1 MTDAALNLLIIED
14 NPADFLLLK
23 RHLRKQ
29 GLEAACACV
38 ASTPELEAALEQ
50 RSWDAILADYNV
62 PSMKFESSLA
72 LIQRHQPG
80 LPVILL
86 SGLIGEERAVELL
99 KVGVWDFILKDHLTR
114 LVPAIERCL
123 REKNDQ
129 HAQRAAEAAL
139 RESEA
144 TYRSLFD
151 NMLNGFAYCRMLFK
165 NGHPQ
170 DFVYLSVNKAFT
182 TLTGL
187 RDVVGRKISEIVPGI
202 READPELFEIYG
214 RVATTGQPERFE
226 IFVKALRMWF
236 SISVYSPQR
245 EHFVAVFEV
254 ITERKQAEHVL
265 LESRERLAL
274 ALAAANQGMY
284 DLNVQTG
291 EAIVSPEYAAM
302 LGYDPAQFKETL
314 SAWTARLHPDDRADA
329 VKIYQDYIAGR
340 IPEYRVEFRQRSQ
353 SGEWKWILSRGKLV
367 ERDADGRPLRML
379 GIHTDITE
387 RKRVEAALER
397 ERGFLKILIQT
408 VPYLIW
414 LKDPE
419 GVYLACNPRFERLYG
434 AKEAEIRGKTDY
446 DFVDRELA
454 DFFREND
461 RAAIAASKPSISEEE
476 LIFANDGHRE
486 LVETIKTPMFDA
498 EGQLVGVLGVA
509 RDITE
514 YRRHEAIQALQ
525 AQRAQALLE
534 LPRAAEQMDE
544 AAFMQRGLERV
555 EQLTGSEVSFIH
567 FVNNDEQTI
576 ELVTWSRR
584 TVAHYCTAVYD
595 QHYPV
600 SQAGLWAEALRQR
613 APVVFNDYL
622 SAPNRRGLP
631 EGHAE
636 LKRLISVP
644 VIENGKVVMLAGV
657 GNKATPYIELDV
669 ESVRLVANEIWRI
682 AQRRRSESWL
692 IKLSLAV
699 EQSPA
704 NIVITDLAARIE
716 YVNAAFLH
724 TTGYSRDE
732 VLGQNPRILNSG
744 KTPKATY
751 AALWNTLHRGQVWK
765 GEFQN
770 QRKDGS
776 HYTEFAIIT
785 PLRQADGQVTHYVA
799 VKEDITEKKR
809 IGVELDRHRHHLEE
823 LVTERTAQLA
833 EARERAETA
842 NRAKSAFLSNMSHEI
857 RTPMNAILGLT
868 HLLQRTGPTP
878 EQAGRLN
885 QIATAARHLLAI
897 LNDVL
902 DLSKIEAGKLELE
915 HTDFHLSTILDH
927 IRSLIADPAK
937 AKGLTIETDSD
948 AVPLWLRGDPTRL
961 RQALLNYAGN
971 AVKFTEQG
979 AITLRAI
986 LLNANGDDLLVRF
999 EVQDTGIGLT
1009 PEQKTRIF
1017 EAFEQ
1022 ADLSTTRQH
1031 GGTGLGL
1038 AITQRLA
1045 GLMNGKA
1052 GVESQPGVGSTF
1064 WFTARL
1070 KRGYG
1075 VLPAAPDASTA
1086 DTEAALRRRP
1096 AGTQILLAEDN
1107 PINREVAL
1115 ELLHA
1120 VNLRVDTAANGQEA
1134 VAKAR
1139 ITAYD
1144 LILMDVQMPVM
1155 DGLEATRT
1163 IRALPGWE
1171 HTPILAM
1178 TANAFIEDRQQC
1190 LAAGM
1195 NDHIGKPVDP
1205 AALYAALLHWLPT
1218 VPDTPPQP
1226 SSAAPAVEDDAGER
1240 QRFSA
1245 IPGLDLS
1252 RGLAVVR
1259 GNLSLYRRLLVLFLD
1274 RHGQDMEHLHERL
1287 QADDRA
1293 EVGRL
1298 AHALKGSAGHL
1309 GATRV
1314 QAAAEVLQ
1322 AAIRQDAG
1330 QDEINRCVQ
1339 TLNAELLPLLDGIRN
1354 ALAVEPLPLVAG
1366 HPAPAAV
1373 DPIRLDAVLAR
1384 LDSLLETGD
1393 ITAST
1398 LVQAEEPLLRAEF
1411 GATGDVLL
1419 RQIAHFDYE
1428 MALTTLRAYRRKD
1441 ARHD

>member
-1 MTDAALNLLIIED
+1 MDVSLNLLVIED
-14 NPADFLLLK
+14 NPADFLLLE

-29 GLEAACACV
+29 GLKAVCTCV
-38 ASTPELEAALEQ
+38 TSTPELEAALDGHP
-50 RSWDAILADYNV
+50 WDAVLADYNV
-62 PSMKFESSLA
+62 PSMTFESSLD
-72 LIQRHQPG
+72 LIQRRQPG

-99 KVGVWDFILKDHLTR
+99 KIGVWDFIIKDHLTR
-114 LVPAIERCL
+114 LVPAIEHCL
-123 REKNDQ
+123 REANDRRTRQ
-129 HAQRAAEAAL
+129 AAETAL
-139 RESEA
+139 RASEA

-151 NMLNGFAYCRMLFK
+151 NMLNGFAYCRMLFE

-170 DFVYLSVNKAFT
+170 DFVYLNVNEAFT

-187 RDVVGRKISEIVPGI
+187 RDVVGRKISEVVPGI

-226 IFVKALRMWF
+226 MFVEALRMWF
-236 SISVYSPQR
+236 SIAVYSPQR
-245 EHFVAVFEV
+245 EHFVAVFDV

-291 EAIVSPEYAAM
+291 EAIVGPEYATM
-302 LGYDPAQFKETL
+302 LGYDPEQFKETH
-314 SAWTARLHPDDRADA
+314 STWMARLHPDDRAA
-329 VKIYQDYIAGR
+329 AAKTYQDYIAGR
-340 IPEYRVEFRQRSQ
+340 IPEYRVEFRQKTQ
-353 SGEWKWILSRGKLV
+353 SGEWKWILSRGKLI

-379 GIHTDITE
+379 GTHTDITE
-387 RKRVEAALER
+387 RKRAETALER
-397 ERGFLKILIQT
+397 ERGFLKTLVQT
-408 VPYLIW
+408 VPDLIW

-419 GVYLACNPRFERLYG
+419 GVYLTCNPRFERLYG
-434 AKEAEIRGKTDY
+434 AKEADIRGKTDY
-446 DFVDRELA
+446 DFVDRALA
-454 DFFREND
+454 DFFRTKD
-461 RAAIAASKPSISEEE
+461 RAAIAAGKPSVNEEE
-476 LIFANDGHRE
+476 LTFADDGHRE

-498 EGQLVGVLGVA
+498 EGRLIGVLGVA

-514 YRRHEAIQALQ
+514 YRRSKALLTLQ

-534 LPRAAEQMDE
+534 LPHAAERMDE
-544 AAFMQRGLERV
+544 AAFMQCGLERA
-555 EQLTGSEVSFIH
+555 EQLTGSEISFIH
-567 FVNNDEQTI
+567 FVNDDEETI

-584 TVAHYCTAVYD
+584 TLMNYCTAVYT

-600 SQAGLWAEALRQR
+600 SQAGLWAEALRQK
-613 APVVFNDYL
+613 APVVLNDYP
-622 SAPNRRGLP
+622 SAPDRRGLP

-657 GNKATPYIELDV
+657 GNKATPYTGLDV
-669 ESVRLVANEIWRI
+669 ESVQLIASEVWRI
-682 AQRRRSESWL
+682 VQRHRSESRL
-692 IKLSLAV
+692 TKLSLAV

-704 NIVITDLAARIE
+704 NVVITDLAARIE
-716 YVNAAFLH
+716 YVNEAFLR

-732 VLGQNPRILNSG
+732 VLGQNPRILQSG
-744 KTPKATY
+744 QMPKATY
-751 AALWNTLHRGQVWK
+751 VALWNTLTQGQVWK
-765 GEFQN
+765 GEFHN

-785 PLRQADGQVTHYVA
+785 PLHQPDGQVTHYVA

-809 IGVELDRHRHHLEE
+809 IGVELDRYRHHLEE
-823 LVTERTAQLA
+823 LVTQRTVQLGA
-833 EARERAETA
+833 ARERAETA

-885 QIATAARHLLAI
+885 QIAIAARHLLAI

-1086 DTEAALRRRP
+1086 DAEAALRRRP
-1096 AGTQILLAEDN
+1096 AGAQVLLAEDN

-1134 VAKAR
+1134 VAKVR

-1178 TANAFIEDRQQC
+1178 TANAFIEDRRQC

-1293 EVGRL
+1293 EVGCL

-1314 QAAAEVLQ
+1314 QTAAGALQ

-1330 QDEINRCVQ
+1330 QDEISRCVQ
-1339 TLNAELLPLLDGIRN
+1339 TLNAALLPLLDGIRN

-1366 HPAPAAV
+1366 DPAPAVV
-1373 DPIRLDAVLAR
+1373 DPIHLAAVLAR

-1393 ITAST
+1393 ITANT
-1398 LVQAEEPLLRAEF
+1398 LAQAEERLLRTEL
-1411 GATGDVLL
+1411 GSTGGILL
-1419 RQIAHFDYE
+1419 RQIASFDYE
-1428 MALTTLRAYRRKD
+1428 TALTTLRAYWRKGV
-1441 ARHD
+1441 RHD

>member
-1 MTDAALNLLIIED
+1 MTDAALNLLVIED
-14 NPADFLLLK
+14 NSADFLLLK

-29 GLEAACACV
+29 GLKATCTCV
-38 ASTPELEAALEQ
+38 ASTPELEAALDGC
-50 RSWDAILADYNV
+50 SWDAVLADYNV
-62 PSMKFESSLA
+62 PSMKFESSLD
-72 LIQRHQPG
+72 LIQRRQPG

-86 SGLIGEERAVELL
+86 SGLVGEERAVELL
-99 KVGVWDFILKDHLTR
+99 KIGVWDFIIKDHLTR
-114 LVPAIERCL
+114 LVPAIEHCL
-123 REKNDQ
+123 QEASDRRTRQ
-129 HAQRAAEAAL
+129 AAETAL
-139 RESEA
+139 RENEA
-144 TYRSLFD
+144 TYRLLFD
-151 NMLNGFAYCRMLFK
+151 NMLNGVAYCRMLFEDDR
-165 NGHPQ
+165 PL
-170 DFVYLSVNKAFT
+170 DFVYLSVNKAFE

-187 RDVVGRKISEIVPGI
+187 RDVTGRKVTEVIPGI
-202 READPELFEIYG
+202 RETDPELFEIYG
-214 RVATTGQPERFE
+214 RVATTGQPTQFE
-226 IFVKALRMWF
+226 WLFKALRMWL
-236 SISVYSPQR
+236 SIAVYSPQWG
-245 EHFVAVFEV
+245 HFVAVFDN
-254 ITERKQAEHVL
+254 ITERKQAEQALQHQTML
-265 LESRERLAL
+265 LREAGELTHIGGWEFDPVTQQGSWTEETARIHDLEPDPTAEISTAFSLSFYTDESRARIETAIKS
-274 ALAAANQGMY
+274 AIEH
-284 DLNVQTG
+284 G
-291 EAIVSPEYAAM
+291 ESYNLELELI
-302 LGYDPAQFKETL
+302 
-314 SAWTARLHPDDRADA
+314 SAKGAP
-329 VKIYQDYIAGR
+329 
-340 IPEYRVEFRQRSQ
+340 
-353 SGEWKWILSRGKLV
+353 KWISTICHPIVENGKVVRVRGSFQ
-367 ERDADGRPLRML
+367 
-379 GIHTDITE
+379 DITE
-387 RKRVEAALER
+387 HKRS
-397 ERGFLKILIQT
+397 
-408 VPYLIW
+408 
-414 LKDPE
+414 
-419 GVYLACNPRFERLYG
+419 
-434 AKEAEIRGKTDY
+434 KT
-446 DFVDRELA
+446 L
-454 DFFREND
+454 
-461 RAAIAASKPSISEEE
+461 
-476 LIFANDGHRE
+476 L
-486 LVETIKTPMFDA
+486 T
-498 EGQLVGVLGVA
+498 
-509 RDITE
+509 
-514 YRRHEAIQALQ
+514 LQ

-534 LPRAAEQMDE
+534 LPSAAEQMDE
-544 AAFMQRGLERV
+544 AEFMQHGLEQA
-555 EQLTGSEVSFIH
+555 EQLTGSAISFIH
-567 FVNNDEQTI
+567 FINNDEETI
-576 ELVTWSRR
+576 ELITWSRR
-584 TVAHYCTAVYD
+584 TLMNYCTAVYAR
-595 QHYPV
+595 HYPV
-600 SQAGLWAEALRQR
+600 SQAGLWAEALRQK
-613 APVVFNDYL
+613 APVVLNDYPG
-622 SAPNRRGLP
+622 APNRHGLP

-636 LKRLISVP
+636 LQRLISLP
-644 VIENGKVVMLAGV
+644 VIEHDQVVMLAGV
-657 GNKATPYIELDV
+657 GNKATPYTELDV
-669 ESVRLVANEIWRI
+669 ESVQLIANEIWRI
-682 AQRRRSESWL
+682 VQHRRSESRL
-692 IKLSLAV
+692 TKLSLAV
-699 EQSPA
+699 EQSPE

-716 YVNAAFLH
+716 YVNEAFVR

-732 VLGQNPRILNSG
+732 VLGQNPRVLQSG
-744 KTPKATY
+744 QTPKATY
-751 AALWNTLHRGQVWK
+751 VALWNTLHRGQVWK
-765 GEFQN
+765 GEFHN

-809 IGVELDRHRHHLEE
+809 IGVELDRYRHHLEE

-878 EQAGRLN
+878 EQAERLN
-885 QIATAARHLLAI
+885 QIATAARHLLSI

-971 AVKFTEQG
+971 AVKFTAQG
-979 AITLRAI
+979 AISLRAI

-1009 PEQKTRIF
+1009 PEQKARIF

-1038 AITQRLA
+1038 AITRRLA
-1045 GLMNGKA
+1045 GLMNGEA

-1075 VLPAAPDASTA
+1075 VLPTAPDASTA
-1086 DTEAALRRRP
+1086 DAEAALRRRP
-1096 AGTQILLAEDN
+1096 AVAQVLLAEDN

-1120 VNLRVDTAANGQEA
+1120 VNLNVDTAADGQEA
-1134 VAKAR
+1134 VAKACA
-1139 ITAYD
+1139 TAYD

-1155 DGLEATRT
+1155 DGLEASRT
-1163 IRALPGWE
+1163 IRALPGRE
-1171 HTPILAM
+1171 RTPILAM
-1178 TANAFIEDRQQC
+1178 TANAFVEDRRQC

-1205 AALYAALLHWLPT
+1205 DALYAALLRWLPT

-1287 QADDRA
+1287 QANDRA

-1314 QAAAEVLQ
+1314 QTAAGALQ

-1330 QDEINRCVQ
+1330 QDEISRCVQ

-1366 HPAPAAV
+1366 DPAPAVV
-1373 DPIRLDAVLAR
+1373 DPIHLAAVLAR

-1393 ITAST
+1393 ITANT
-1398 LVQAEEPLLRAEF
+1398 LAQAEEQLLRTEL
-1411 GATGDVLL
+1411 GSTGDILL
-1419 RQIAHFDYE
+1419 RQIASFDYE
-1428 MALTTLRAYRRKD
+1428 TALITLRAYWRKGV
-1441 ARHD
+1441 RHD